1 MSTPARGLSQAG
13 CCVRA
18 VDVGVMVD
26 VSSGSSSCV
35 FFFPSVVGR
44 RREEVAG
51 VAREGRGTMRWLE
64 LAVIDE
70 KDA

>member
-1 MSTPARGLSQAG
+1 M
-13 CCVRA
+13 RA

-35 FFFPSVVGR
+35 FFLSVVSR

-51 VAREGRGTMRWLE
+51 VAREGPVVDDGLNLR
-64 LAVIDE
+64 
-70 KDA
+70 

>member
-1 MSTPARGLSQAG
+1 MARGARSVSTPARGLSQAG

-26 VSSGSSSCV
+26 VSSGPSSCV
-35 FFFPSVVGR
+35 FFLSVVSR

-51 VAREGRGTMRWLE
+51 VAREGPVGDDGLNLR
-64 LAVIDE
+64 
-70 KDA
+70 